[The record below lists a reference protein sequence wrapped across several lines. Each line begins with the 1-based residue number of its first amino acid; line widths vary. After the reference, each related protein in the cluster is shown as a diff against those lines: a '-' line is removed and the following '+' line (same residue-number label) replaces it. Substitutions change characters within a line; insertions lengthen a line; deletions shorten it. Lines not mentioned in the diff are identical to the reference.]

1 MTDYT
6 KTTDFAA
13 KDSLPS
19 GDSGKIIKGTEF
31 ETEFD
36 NIATAIATKSNIAS
50 PTFTGTTTIPT
61 VDINGGA
68 IDGTTVGAAS
78 ASTGAFTTLTASTS
92 LNIASSTTVDGVLD
106 EDNMASDSASKLAT
120 QQSIKAYVDSQ
131 IGANNE
137 LSEVLS
143 NGNTTG
149 GTDISVSTGD
159 DITFADS
166 SKAIFGAGSDLQI
179 YHDGGHSR
187 IKDVGTGSLVI
198 GADDFILQDAAGTEN
213 KIVATTDGSVTLSNN
228 GSTKL
233 ATTSTGIDV
242 TGTASA
248 DKVLVSKDGTDHIEV
263 VDASSG
269 QVTNLTTGNTVGYI
283 AVDPSDSVANS
294 TFAVYVDGSQYLTVD
309 STGNVGIGITTP
321 ARLLELETTTAN
333 ESYLRISGTS
343 GNVADTNFAGIEFY
357 NLDSSAAGPNVASFI
372 EARAQ
377 TSTGAGGEL
386 VFATLPSTASEGD
399 RAIERLRIDASGN
412 VGIGTDS
419 PSAKLDTAYTDSATY
434 SSTSP
439 SADLILSRK
448 NTGNIANETVGIR
461 FDVTGWSGST
471 TGGAAIEAIQPSNAS
486 TADLAFLTRDAG
498 TWGERMRI
506 DSSGHAIIPAG
517 VTLGTAA
524 GTYNADNTLD
534 DYEEGTWTPTLPN
547 GGTLTVEG
555 ATYTKIG
562 RLVNVRGYIQDI
574 TPTDDTSQFQI
585 GGLPFTT
592 GNTAQSYGA
601 GSISFSSVYDASGLG
616 ILNRVNDNSLYF
628 HYIDG
633 TSGSSLSNNNWI
645 STINATSGQLIF
657 QITYYT

>member
-36 NIATAIATKSNIAS
+36 NIATAVATKSNIAS

-149 GTDISVSTGD
+149 GTDIAVGTGD

-166 SKAIFGAGSDLQI
+166 SKAIFGAGSDLEI

-242 TGTASA
+242 TGTVTFGDGHTIGDDSFDNLVIASSTA
-248 DKVLVSKDGTDHIEV
+248 ENIILNANDAGVTVKGDTQFLVETEFGTDRFK
-263 VDASSG
+263 VD
-269 QVTNLTTGNTVGYI
+269 
-283 AVDPSDSVANS
+283 
-294 TFAVYVDGSQYLTVD
+294 
-309 STGNVGIGITTP
+309 
-321 ARLLELETTTAN
+321 
-333 ESYLRISGTS
+333 
-343 GNVADTNFAGIEFY
+343 
-357 NLDSSAAGPNVASFI
+357 
-372 EARAQ
+372 
-377 TSTGAGGEL
+377 TSTGDISFYDGSGNAGL
-386 VFATLPSTASEGD
+386 FW
-399 RAIERLRIDASGN
+399 DASAESL
-412 VGIGTDS
+412 GIGTTSPDRPLHIAGNPAMLLLEDTGGAADDKRAQLQVDSGVFEINSRNDDNSSRVDNIFIADLGTGNIGIGTVS

-448 NTGNIANETVGIR
+448 NTGNTANETVGIR
-461 FDVTGWSGST
+461 FDVGWSGST

-574 TPTDDTSQFQI
+574 TPTANTSQFQI

-616 ILNRVNDNSLYF
+616 ILNRVNGNSLYF

-633 TSGSSLSNNNWI
+633 TSGSSLTNNNWI